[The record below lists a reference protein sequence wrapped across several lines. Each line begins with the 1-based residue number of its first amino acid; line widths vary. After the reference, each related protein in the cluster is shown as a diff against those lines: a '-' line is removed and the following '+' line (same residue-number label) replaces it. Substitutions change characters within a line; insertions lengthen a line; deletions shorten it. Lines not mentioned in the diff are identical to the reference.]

1 MGNTRPMIQV
11 CCDIPVH
18 PHACGEHA
26 RGLLRFRLCF
36 AGSSPRLW
44 GTHLRA
50 LPQNTVHRFIPTP
63 VGNTSPVHPSW
74 LLVSGSSPRRRGTLS
89 RPFSGRHVMRFIPT
103 PVGNTAGLRPEYQ
116 SRGSSPRLWGTHVLH
131 GGLAID
137 VRFIPTPVGNTFGHD
152 QNIGLVA
159 VHPHACGEHTSSIP
173 LISCSVFKEQ
183 NATKKSAP
191 LFKFSSPSDSLLLV
205 RTKPA

>member
-1 MGNTRPMIQV
+1 MGNTHV
-11 CCDIPVH
+11 AAEVSYVSPVH
-18 PHACGEHA
+18 PHACGEHIF
-26 RGLLRFRLCF
+26 GHCLKILCI
-36 AGSSPRLW
+36 GSSPRLW
-44 GTHLRA
+44 GTRRRST
-50 LPQNTVHRFIPTP
+50 PRGSWCRFIPTP
-63 VGNTSPVHPSW
+63 VGNTIPAILRTPCNAVHPHACGEH
-74 LLVSGSSPRRRGTLS
+74 LLW
-89 RPFSGRHVMRFIPT
+89 
-103 PVGNTAGLRPEYQ
+103 LRPEYQ